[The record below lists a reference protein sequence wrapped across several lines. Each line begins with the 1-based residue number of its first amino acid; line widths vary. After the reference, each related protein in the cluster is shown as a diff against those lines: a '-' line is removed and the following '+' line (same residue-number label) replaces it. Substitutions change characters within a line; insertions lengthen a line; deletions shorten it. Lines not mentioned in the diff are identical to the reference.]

1 RARNRPA
8 DLRYLE
14 AVGQPDAEMIA
25 IRRHEH
31 LRLVTQA
38 AKGDRMDDPV
48 AVALKRITR
57 APRRARGLAV
67 KPPESLVCMACRAR
81 QRHLSGSFS
90 TPSPAALVQAKPLS
104 FVLSRKSCA

>member
-57 APRRARGLAV
+57 ATRRARGLAM
-67 KPPESLVCMACRAR
+67 KP
-81 QRHLSGSFS
+81 
-90 TPSPAALVQAKPLS
+90 PAALVCIACLARPSPFCGGFLPPPPPPPG
-104 FVLSRKSCA
+104 